1 MGGVILMFPREKRIV
16 TPGSIGLS
24 VMLQVRI
31 AWADRVDV
39 GEGVKVSVNEVL
51 LSTSVMWDL
60 SIAALM
66 LEGGVW
72 LFEGL
77 S

>member
-1 MGGVILMFPREKRIV
+1 MGGVILMFPREKQIV

>member
-39 GEGVKVSVNEVL
+39 GEGEKVSVNEVL